1 MSIFEYDEEKH
12 MRTVRSE
19 GYEDGLE
26 DGIERGIERG
36 VERGIERGIKQKEY
50 QVISRMLRENL
61 SEETISKYTGCS
73 VERVN
78 QIKNEMLVES

>member
-19 GYEDGLE
+19 GFEDGL
-26 DGIERGIERG
+26 
-36 VERGIERGIKQKEY
+36 KQKEY
-50 QVISRMLRENL
+50 QVICRMLHEDL
-61 SEETISKYTGCS
+61 PVEEISKYSGCS
-73 VERVN
+73 VEHIN